1 MLKTSRYD
9 GGVVGSCNEPFL
21 VFGLYFLAMAKEPG
35 DVDVE
40 TVLEEEL
47 ELVRDV
53 MFSRVLVVV
62 AG

>member
-1 MLKTSRYD
+1 
-9 GGVVGSCNEPFL
+9 
-21 VFGLYFLAMAKEPG
+21 MAKEPG